1 MPGHTTFVALAY
13 GVAAVAVF
21 ATIAAI
27 MLDYRR
33 LRRALDRLGAPVD
46 RREDDA

>member
-1 MPGHTTFVALAY
+1 MPSHTAFVALAY

-27 MLDYRR
+27 MLDYRK
-33 LRRALDRLGAPVD
+33 LRRALEKLGAPLD
-46 RREDDA
+46 QREDDA